1 MSSLSTHV
9 LDTYSG
15 CPAAGVRVQLWQL
28 GTQDAKQLLL
38 ETETNQQGR
47 AELATHLAEGEYALY
62 FLIGDYFKPL
72 LNPAKPMF
80 LNVLPIQFY
89 MAEPNQHY
97 HVPLVVSPWA
107 YSTYR
112 GS

>member
-1 MSSLSTHV
+1 MASLTTHV

-15 CPAAGVRVQLWQL
+15 TPAKGVCVQLWQL
-28 GTQDAKQLLL
+28 GPQGNRKLQEL
-38 ETETNQQGR
+38 ETNQQGR
-47 AELATHLAEGEYALY
+47 CELASDLAVGEYALH
-62 FLIGDYFKPL
+62 FFIGDYFKPV

-80 LNVLPIQFY
+80 LNMVPIHFY
-89 MAEPNQHY
+89 IAEADQHF
-97 HVPLVVSPWA
+97 HVPLVASPWA